1 MARDSCLAR
10 VTAGVA
16 IGGAVGG
23 AVGAVYGTY
32 EAVRFKVDLTIK
44 INKVK
49 IQPNEP

>member
-23 AVGAVYGTY
+23 AVGNPKS
-32 EAVRFKVDLTIK
+32 FSLFLPFSLLPL
-44 INKVK
+44 N
-49 IQPNEP
+49 PNTKKRKKEKH